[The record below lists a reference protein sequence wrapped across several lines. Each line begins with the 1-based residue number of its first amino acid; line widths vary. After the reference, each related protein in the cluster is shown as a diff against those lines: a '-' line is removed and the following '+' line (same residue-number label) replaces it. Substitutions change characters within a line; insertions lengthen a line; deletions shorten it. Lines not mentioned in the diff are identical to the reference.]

1 MGKTSTPSHP
11 SGQITTVV
19 CAGGNKNSATGTSE
33 RQDGAAPLFDPCRH
47 SQQDVSIEDLWFS
60 GLSVSPTAFGQN
72 SFMAPPDP
80 GAIGVVLKQ
89 AGEPGGILLGLSNT
103 VRNGGN
109 GGGGGGGFDFMNGPI
124 MQQLKSEKIPV
135 RIPPQIQET
144 EERGAKVRKIK
155 EKGEQHSLDL
165 LDGLPIHGALFQMT
179 GFMQPETKKVPTA
192 KTKNDKMMTNQMMQQ
207 LAGQVMSMAQM
218 FQGLAS
224 KGKGGAGGAPPA
236 SGGGGNPRGNTYM
249 QDIMSSVNPQMQTAI
264 KSMSKLVQG
273 LDTGDG
279 TEYVTGSVVHED
291 TYLQNSAN
299 LLSQVTTIDDL
310 MHTMQRLQWDES
322 LFGHDKLQPNE
333 YTFDTAHGVAKQV
346 VNFDGTIDVIY
357 TGNTMNNMNNWANVI
372 SSPTQSPGG
381 AGSQS
386 PSSGGGGQGGQAG
399 SMMQQMFGKSSQIMQ
414 EMFKRLS
421 PKQEKEAKKMHQK
434 LNQSE
439 TAKKLHSIF
448 EDTAE
453 GREPLKKEHYESGM
467 GGVGGVSDQ
476 FGLDFGDP
484 LGFGG

>member
-11 SGQITTVV
+11 HGQITTVV

-89 AGEPGGILLGLSNT
+89 AGEPGGILLGLTNT
-103 VRNGGN
+103 VRNGGT
-109 GGGGGGGFDFMNGPI
+109 GGSGSGTDFMNGPI

-179 GFMQPETKKVPTA
+179 GFMQPEVKKVATA

-224 KGKGGAGGAPPA
+224 KGKGGGGGGGAPA
-236 SGGGGNPRGNTYM
+236 TGGGTPTGNTYM
-249 QDIMSSVNPQMQTAI
+249 QDIMSSVNPQMRTAI
-264 KSMSKLVQG
+264 NSMSKLVQG

-299 LLSQVTTIDDL
+299 LLSQVTTIADL
-310 MHTMQRLQWDES
+310 MSVMQRLQWDTS
-322 LFGHDKLQPNE
+322 LFGHDKLQSSE

-357 TGNTMNNMNNWANVI
+357 TGNTMNNMNGWANVI
-372 SSPTQSPGG
+372 SSPSQSPG
-381 AGSQS
+381 AGFQS
-386 PSSGGGGQGGQAG
+386 PSSGSGGQGGQMQ

-414 EMFKRLS
+414 EMFKRLA

-439 TAKKLHSIF
+439 DAKKIHEIF
-448 EDTAE
+448 KETAE
-453 GREPLKKEHYESGM
+453 GGEPLKKEHYETGM
-467 GGVGGVSDQ
+467 GGVGTDQ
-476 FGLDFGDP
+476 FSLQF
-484 LGFGG
+484 LGE